1 MNEFG
6 KNTHMHEQYC
16 VFISFWKKY
25 WAKLLNKFIDRIHIQ
40 VWNRLIK
47 DYFCCSLYRT
57 ARSQSATFVTIVV
70 KIICATTSARFKNL
84 SIIWPLQPQLRRQ
97 QLQGQQLQHR
107 QQQQQHRR
115 QQQQHRQLQH
125 RQQLLRL
132 KQLQLLLQ
140 QLQPHKVLRC
150 CVVCVFQVFFYHIVL
165 NLSGFIASVSDGCV
179 RSTTVN
185 CPVRKQENA
194 FNFFWL
200 HGHFF

>member
-107 QQQQQHRR
+107 QQQQQQHR
-115 QQQQHRQLQH
+115 QQQHRQLQH
-125 RQQLLRL
+125 RQQQLLL
-132 KQLQLLLQ
+132 QQLQLLLQ